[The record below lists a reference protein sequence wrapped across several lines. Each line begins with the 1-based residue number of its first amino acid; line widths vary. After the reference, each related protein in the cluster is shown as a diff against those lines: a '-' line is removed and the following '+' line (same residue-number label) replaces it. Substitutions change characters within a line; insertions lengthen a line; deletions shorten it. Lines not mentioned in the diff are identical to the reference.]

1 MIPETTQ
8 PSGMMLADIGIF
20 SGYKPDVASLNAL
33 AAEDNNLDM
42 FELADKKVSAKP
54 CRAGC
59 FFFFSSVQVQLHAPS
74 LLSASS
80 FFLVAAA
87 GISLLESHHQLCLLR

>member
-59 FFFFSSVQVQLHAPS
+59 FFFSSVQVQLHAPS